1 MRYSRIV
8 GLQNHGVHVSV
19 LVRFHHGRALQML
32 LLNLTSLGG
41 LVLQNEVHLCAPRLY
56 YPPSICKLEI
66 VATKIKRIK
75 SA

>member
-1 MRYSRIV
+1 
-8 GLQNHGVHVSV
+8 
-19 LVRFHHGRALQML
+19 ML